1 VNPYERGRRDFN
13 VGTIANPYSHET
25 KEGKDWEY
33 GFTKAYFLNLKKV
46 KNIESKKLSRRSQ
59 EIHQ

>member
-1 VNPYERGRRDFN
+1 MKPCERGRRDFT
-13 VGTIANPYSHET
+13 VGNISTSYRKDSKDNR
-25 KEGKDWEY
+25 DWEY
-33 GFTKAYFLNLKKV
+33 GFNKAYFFNLDKV